1 MNWIDV
7 VGGGAG
13 RLAGGRHLQYPKDT
27 PMTNLFVTMLD
38 RLGVGREQIGDSTG
52 QVEHLSDF

>member
-1 MNWIDV
+1 V
-7 VGGGAG
+7 AGGGSGAL
-13 RLAGGRHLQYPKDT
+13 RGGRHLRYPEGT

-52 QVEHLSDF
+52 QIEHLSDF